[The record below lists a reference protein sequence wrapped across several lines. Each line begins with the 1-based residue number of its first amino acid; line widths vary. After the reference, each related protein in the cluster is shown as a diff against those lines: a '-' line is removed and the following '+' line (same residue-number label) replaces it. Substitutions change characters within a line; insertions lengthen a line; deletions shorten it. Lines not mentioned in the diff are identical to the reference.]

1 MKKMNIK
8 YLLIAFLATMAFSP
22 ELMAAGAGSA
32 MPWEGPLTIIVNSIT
47 GPVAFGISVIGIVA
61 VVAAGAMLIFGGEIG
76 QFLKSAI
83 ILVLVIALIV
93 LATQFL
99 TGAFGIGAALIG

>member
-61 VVAAGAMLIFGGEIG
+61 AGAMLIFGGEIG

-99 TGAFGIGAALIG
+99 SSAFGIGAALIG

>member
-1 MKKMNIK
+1 MKRINIK
-8 YLLIAFLATMAFSP
+8 YILLALLATMALSP
-22 ELMAAGAGSA
+22 ELMAAGAGG
-32 MPWEGPLTIIVNSIT
+32 MPWEGPLTVIVTSIT
-47 GPVAFGISVIGIVA
+47 GPVAFGISVIGIVS
-61 VVAAGAMLIFGGEIG
+61 AGAMLIFGGEIG

-99 TGAFGIGAALIG
+99 SSAFGIGAALIG

>member
-1 MKKMNIK
+1 MKNFNIR

-22 ELMAAGAGSA
+22 ELMAAGAGGA
-32 MPWEGPLTIIVNSIT
+32 MPWEGPLTIIVASIT
-47 GPVAFGISVIGIVA
+47 GPVAFGISVIGI
-61 VVAAGAMLIFGGEIG
+61 VAAGAMLIFGGEIG

-99 TGAFGIGAALIG
+99 SGAFGIGAALIG

>member
-1 MKKMNIK
+1 MRKIDIK
-8 YLLIAFLATMAFSP
+8 HILIALIAIMLFSP
-22 ELMAAGAGSA
+22 KLMAAGAGA

-47 GPVAFGISVIGIVA
+47 GPVAFGISVIGIVS
-61 VVAAGAMLIFGGEIG
+61 AGAMLIFGGEIG

-99 TGAFGIGAALIG
+99 SSAFGIGAALIG

>member
-1 MKKMNIK
+1 MKKLNIK

-22 ELMAAGAGSA
+22 ELMAAGAGGA

-47 GPVAFGISVIGIVA
+47 GPVAFGISVIGI
-61 VVAAGAMLIFGGEIG
+61 VAAGAMLIFGGEIG

>member
-1 MKKMNIK
+1 MKKFNVR

-22 ELMAAGAGSA
+22 ELMAAGAGGA
-32 MPWEGPLTIIVNSIT
+32 MPWEGPLTIIVTSIT
-47 GPVAFGISVIGIVA
+47 GPVAFGISVIGI
-61 VVAAGAMLIFGGEIG
+61 VAAGAMLIFGGEIG

-99 TGAFGIGAALIG
+99 SGAFGIGAALIG